1 MNKGNGQN
9 PLTISTAGASK
20 DRAMKD
26 FSIGTQNGD
35 GSHDGGIS
43 SGSGAVIQQLWT
55 DRGMIYATGKSN
67 VHISKLVVNDK
78 LHAANDAV
86 SVAVYGRTPTH
97 DGERMVYWNNI
108 RQNDPGTM
116 QALWDNRAYMV
127 PEWMYLDL
135 FYTGNVGSRK
145 GVLVDAQ
152 FYRQIYGDSVSV
164 VDTMRAQLE
173 PKEEASVIAYF
184 DRSNL
189 VQIDDEA
196 VSADSG
202 DVTVE

>member
-1 MNKGNGQN
+1 MSGN
-9 PLTISTAGASK
+9 
-20 DRAMKD
+20 
-26 FSIGTQNGD
+26 
-35 GSHDGGIS
+35 
-43 SGSGAVIQQLWT
+43 
-55 DRGMIYATGKSN
+55 SN
-67 VHISKLVVNDK
+67 LHISKLVVNDK
-78 LHAANDAV
+78 LHAANNAV

-116 QALWDNRAYMV
+116 QDFWYNRAYMV

-135 FYTGNVGSRK
+135 FYNGNVGSRK

-184 DRSNL
+184 DRNNL